1 MSSNPKRKR
10 YIWFDDDTNS
20 KDEEYT
26 EDNYS
31 EDVFEEERGI
41 KFRSN
46 REIKVNK
53 ALKML
58 HMIKNSDHN
67 LTDII
72 EYPESIIVV
81 VEMHGVKNQ
90 DIVLT
95 IVEQKLLIRFKHYET
110 PNIHAIQLS
119 TSVDSKPIQSIYKN
133 GVLFLELKKSK
144 QSKGTFTLQ
153 INNI

>member
-20 KDEEYT
+20 KDEENI

-41 KFRSN
+41 KFKSN

-67 LTDII
+67 LTDVI
-72 EYPESIIVV
+72 EYPESIIVA
-81 VEMHGVKNQ
+81 VEMHGVRNP
-90 DIVLT
+90 DIILT

-110 PNIHAIQLS
+110 PNMHAIRLS
-119 TSVDSKPIQSIYKN
+119 TSVESKPLQSIFKN
-133 GVLFLELKKSK
+133 GVLFLELKKTK
-144 QSKGTFTLQ
+144 QSEGTFTLQ
-153 INNI
+153 INYL